1 MNIRGYR
8 ASLNLTQSK
17 IAEKIG
23 TSRNSYALKENKK
36 RLFTLEEAVS
46 LSNLFG
52 ITLEE
57 FYRASKE

>member
-8 ASLNLTQSK
+8 ASLNLTQRK

-57 FYRASKE
+57 FYKASKE